1 MQLKLTKVKTKKMS
15 KPHIIILG
23 CNFAGLTTARYIHAV
38 VKDKAAITII
48 DRKSLLTFVPNIPMQ
63 VLANINPAI
72 DLQFKFMSFLVN
84 DGSEFIQAEVTTIDP
99 DTNTVFYQ
107 PNERLG
113 HPVRK
118 IRYDYLVIALGNR
131 LAYDTIDGFSE
142 YGHSVTDVFLGN
154 RLRNYLHKEYKG
166 GPIAITSDIFHQG
179 KSNLLPKD
187 LPVALTACEG
197 PPVEMSF
204 SLAHWLEKNNKGN
217 AASIFLSTPAKVIA
231 EDAGET
237 ILHKLIPMMG
247 NMGYHYQAQTN
258 GIKKVHAGGIEFVDG
273 SSQEAEISII
283 FPDWQAHPFLKE
295 LPFTDDMGFVITD
308 LYMRNPTYQNIFA
321 VGDAASI
328 TVPKIGSL
336 GHMEAEVLANSLGK
350 ELGII
355 EGDIQPIEFEL
366 LCMGD
371 MGGIQG
377 FYMRTNEWWGGKESH
392 LEMGLTPY
400 ALKMGFKQM
409 YYTLGGKIPHWGL
422 ALSELIGDHT
432 VV

>member
-1 MQLKLTKVKTKKMS
+1 MA

-38 VKDKAAITII
+38 VKDKADITII

-72 DLQFKFMSFLVN
+72 DLQFKFMSFLEQ
-84 DGSEFIQAEVTTIDP
+84 DGSQFIQAEVTTIDP
-99 DTNTVFYQ
+99 ETDTVFYE
-107 PNERLG
+107 PNERAG

-118 IRYDYLVIALGNR
+118 IKYDYLVVALGNR
-131 LAYDTIDGFSE
+131 LAYDKIDGFSE
-142 YGHSVTDVFLGN
+142 NGHSVTDVFLGN

-179 KSNLLPKD
+179 KSDKLPKD
-187 LPVALTACEG
+187 MPVALTACEG
-197 PPVEMSF
+197 PPVEIAF
-204 SLAHWLEKNNKGN
+204 SLAHWLEKNKKGKT
-217 AASIFLSTPAKVIA
+217 STIFLSTPAKVIA

-237 ILHKLIPMMG
+237 ILDKLVPMMG
-247 NMGYHYQAQTN
+247 KMGYNYQANTN
-258 GIKKVHAGGIEFVDG
+258 GIKKVHKGGIEFNDG
-273 SSQEAEISII
+273 STQEAEIAIL
-283 FPDWQAHPFLKE
+283 FPDWEAHDFLKK

-308 LYMRNPTYQNIFA
+308 LYMRNPDYQNIFA

-336 GHMEAEVLANSLGK
+336 GHMEAEVLANTLGK

-355 EGDIQPIEFEL
+355 KDDVKPMEFEL

-371 MGGIQG
+371 MGGIKG
-377 FYMRTNEWWGGKESH
+377 FYMRTNEWWGGTESH

-422 ALSELIGDHT
+422 AVSEVVGDHT
-432 VV
+432 FI

>member
-1 MQLKLTKVKTKKMS
+1 MS
-15 KPHIIILG
+15 KPNIIILG
-23 CNFAGLTTARYIHAV
+23 CNFAGLTTARYIHAA
-38 VKDKAAITII
+38 VKDKANITII

-72 DLQFKFMSFLVN
+72 DLQYKFMSFLEH
-84 DGSEFIQAEVTTIDP
+84 DGSNFIQAEVTTIDP
-99 DTNTVFYQ
+99 ETNTVFYL

-118 IRYDYLVIALGNR
+118 IKYDYLVVALGNR
-131 LAYDTIDGFSE
+131 LAYDKIDGFAE
-142 YGHSVTDVFLGN
+142 NGHSVTDVFLGN

-166 GPIAITSDIFHQG
+166 GPIVITSDVFHQG
-179 KSNLLPKD
+179 KSEKLPKD
-187 LPVALTACEG
+187 LPVAMTACEG
-197 PPVEMSF
+197 PPVEMAF
-204 SLAHWLEKNNKGN
+204 SLAHWFEKNHKGN
-217 AASIFLSTPAKVIA
+217 ASTIHLSTPAKVIA

-237 ILHKLIPMMG
+237 ILHQLLPMMQK
-247 NMGYHYQAQTN
+247 MGYNYKADTL
-258 GIKKVHAGGIEFVDG
+258 GIKKVYDGGIEYNDG
-273 SSQEAEISII
+273 STQEAEISIL

-308 LYMRNPTYQNIFA
+308 LYMRNPDYKNIFA
-321 VGDAASI
+321 VGNAASI

-336 GHMEAEVLANSLGK
+336 GHMEAEVLANTLAK
-350 ELGII
+350 ELGVII
-355 EGDIQPIEFEL
+355 GEVKPMEFEL

-371 MGGIQG
+371 MGGIKG

-392 LEMGLTPY
+392 LEMGITPY

-409 YYTLGGKIPHWGL
+409 YYTLGGKIPQWGL
-422 ALSELIGDHT
+422 ALSEIVGDHT

>member
-1 MQLKLTKVKTKKMS
+1 MK
-15 KPHIIILG
+15 KPHIVILG

-38 VKDKAAITII
+38 VKGKADITII

-72 DLQFKFMSFLVN
+72 DLEFKFMSFLEH

-118 IRYDYLVIALGNR
+118 ISYDYLVIALGNR
-131 LAYDTIDGFSE
+131 LAYDKIDGFSKN
-142 YGHSVTDVFLGN
+142 GHSVTDVFLGS

-179 KSNLLPKD
+179 KSDKLPKD
-187 LPVALTACEG
+187 MPVALTACEG
-197 PPVEMSF
+197 PPVEMAF
-204 SLAHWLEKNNKGN
+204 SLGHWLEKNNQGN
-217 AASIFLSTPAKVIA
+217 TSTIFLSTPAKVIA

-237 ILHKLIPMMG
+237 ILSQLVPMMG
-247 NMGYHYQAQTN
+247 KMGYNYQANTK
-258 GIKKVHAGGIEFVDG
+258 GIKKVHKGGLEFNDG
-273 SSQEAEISII
+273 TSQEAEITIL
-283 FPDWQAHPFLKE
+283 FPDWQAHHFLKE
-295 LPFTDDMGFVITD
+295 LPFTDDMGFVVTD
-308 LYMRNPTYQNIFA
+308 LYMRNPDYQNIFA

-336 GHMEAEVLANSLGK
+336 GHMEAEVLANTLGK

-355 EGDIQPIEFEL
+355 QGKIKPMEFEL

-371 MGGIQG
+371 MGGIKG

-392 LEMGLTPY
+392 LEMGVTPY

-422 ALSELIGDHT
+422 AMSEVLGDHT
-432 VV
+432 FI